1 MLPNSWTR
9 FAETALSRIT
19 RRQLFER
26 GGIFTAAGA
35 LASTASTAASAPPQR
50 GLSAP
55 ADMYES
61 LGVRTLINARGT
73 VTIVGGSKMLP
84 EVRQAMD
91 HASNQFVQ
99 IDELM
104 EAVGKRLGELTGA
117 EWGVVTAGSGAAMTL
132 GTAACVAGGDPDKL
146 ARLPDLD
153 GMKDEVVIPSDS
165 RNVYEHSVRC
175 AGVRIIEAATAEAF
189 EAALGP
195 RTAMVMVMARRD
207 TDQGPMSLRNL
218 SAIASRHGVPI
229 LVDAAAEGLV
239 VPNPHLER
247 GASMVAYSGGKCI
260 RGPQCA
266 GLLLGK
272 KNLVQA
278 AWIHGAP
285 HHGFARGM
293 KVGRE
298 EIMGMLAA
306 TEAWMTRDH
315 EAEFAT
321 WVSWMEHIAAR
332 VDQVPGVSTDLLM
345 PEGRG
350 NHTPRLMIEWDPK
363 RIQLTGFDMEQIL
376 WDGEPRIAV
385 SGAGSFLPFPP
396 NLTPN
401 ISVTAYT
408 MDAGEEKIIA
418 DRLVEVLRNPPD
430 RRKATKPPAADLS
443 GRWDVHLDFLNATGK
458 HTFTLEQSGSD
469 INGTHHGEYIA
480 RDLTG
485 SISGNEVVI
494 QSAYQKG
501 VRLSYDFSGSVRG
514 DAMSGDVL
522 LGEYGAARWRA
533 HRHVQQI
540 TGADV
545 EKGPAASERRK

>member
-1 MLPNSWTR
+1 MIPNRWTR
-9 FAETALSRIT
+9 FAETTLGRIT
-19 RRQLFER
+19 RRQLFQR
-26 GGIFTAAGA
+26 GSVLTAGSA
-35 LASTASTAASAPPQR
+35 LASTSVSTAPP
-50 GLSAP
+50 LSGAV
-55 ADMYES
+55 DIYES
-61 LGVRTLINARGT
+61 LGVRSLINARGT

-91 HASNQFVQ
+91 HATNYFVQ

-104 EAVGKRLGELTGA
+104 DAVGKRLGELTGA
-117 EWGVVTAGSGAAMTL
+117 EWGVVTAGCGAALTL

-146 ARLPDLD
+146 ARLPDLT
-153 GMKDEVVIPSDS
+153 GLKDEVVVPRQS
-165 RNVYEHSVRC
+165 RNVYEHSIRG
-175 AGVRIIEAATAEAF
+175 AGVRIIEAGTPEEF
-189 EAALGP
+189 EVALGP
-195 RTAMVMVMARRD
+195 RTAMVMVLARRD
-207 TDQGPMSLRNL
+207 SDEGPMGLRNL
-218 SAIASRHGVPI
+218 SAIAKRHGVPV
-229 LVDAAAEGLV
+229 LVDAAAEGLI

-266 GLLLGK
+266 GILLGS

-306 TEAWMTRDH
+306 VEAWMTRDH

-321 WVSWMEHIAAR
+321 WMSWMEHIAGR
-332 VDQVPGVSTDLLM
+332 VEQVPGVSTQLLE

-350 NHTPRLMIEWDPK
+350 NRTPRLIVEWDPK
-363 RIQLTGFDMEQIL
+363 RIPLTGFDMEQIL
-376 WDGEPRIAV
+376 WDGDPRIAV

-396 NLTPN
+396 NLKPN
-401 ISVTAYT
+401 ISVTAYM

-418 DRLVEVLRNPPD
+418 DQLVKVLRDPPD
-430 RRKATKPPAADLS
+430 CKKATKAPAADLS

-458 HTFTLEQSGSD
+458 HSLIFDQIDGDLQ
-469 INGTHHGEYIA
+469 GTHHGDYIA
-480 RDLTG
+480 RDLVG
-485 SISGNEVVI
+485 SISGSDVI
-494 QSAYQKG
+494 IRSAYQKG
-501 VRLSYDFSGSVRG
+501 VRLSYEFKGVVRG
-514 DAMSGDVL
+514 DTMGGDVM
-522 LGEYGAARWRA
+522 LGEYGTARWRA

-540 TGADV
+540 KGADA
-545 EKGPAASERRK
+545 EKGPTAKTPNR